1 MESYKKYLSDVTS
14 QASNTNKN
22 VLVTSN
28 WHLSW
33 NIKNF
38 LSVFKALIRNINY
51 QIKSIDF

>member
-28 WHLSW
+28 CHLSW

-38 LSVFKALIRNINY
+38 LSVFKALVRNINY

>member
-14 QASNTNKN
+14 QASNTNEN
-22 VLVTSN
+22 VFVTSN